1 MSDLRD
7 ALHGIADLAE
17 RDAPMS
23 ALAPYLREAHGGAA
37 AVSMVAAMV
46 GAMEWA
52 GDEWPGIA
60 ND

>member
-1 MSDLRD
+1 M
-7 ALHGIADLAE
+7 ADLAE
-17 RDAPMS
+17 RDAPVS
-23 ALAPYLREAHGGAA
+23 VLAPYLRKAHSGAA
-37 AVSMVAAMV
+37 AVSMV

>member
-1 MSDLRD
+1 M
-7 ALHGIADLAE
+7 ADLAE

-52 GDEWPGIA
+52 GDKCRA
-60 ND
+60 